1 MKTFKHALSLFLALV
16 MMVSVGS
23 VIVFPTFAD
32 DNVAKIGDTEYA
44 TLEAAIDAAADGDT
58 ITLLRDAT
66 TTFKDKRLD
75 KNLTIDGTSAKY
87 TWTSNGGFYIF
98 HVYKSLT
105 LKNMKISSSHGF
117 RQRNTAG
124 VQSNIT
130 LDNVEYSVG
139 GGLLVNIQGEDK
151 TQAQSFNIINS
162 TISKWAGLTGGDPVL
177 ATYNAGSDITI
188 NIENSTIN
196 QTAGATNH
204 VGNGSMLY
212 CYNAANVALNVKGT
226 SKLNYNPIGK
236 SNDVQP
242 LFCVGKST
250 VTMTLEAG
258 VELNLLGSSV
268 NSTSKNAFT
277 HKNETAGSLAIV
289 DNGAKWNATKAV
301 AALGIQVPYMD
312 SYNGESL
319 TSWSVWDG
327 ETRFVATGSP
337 FKYNATADTVQLS
350 FSTYSFDLATD
361 FVMQKGASIRTK
373 KPIGMSFG
381 ATLSAGFVEMLNDLG
396 VDVTYGLY
404 LVKKSDLEATKLG
417 GDSYRMNL
425 LADRYKIA
433 VNRILWSEDND
444 GNKTM
449 YGCVYDLDATEEY
462 VMIASIAYVSGGEE
476 TIYYTE
482 ISDTD
487 HVRSVAGIASE
498 AIKDSEYADNAYLK
512 ALAALASEK

>member
-87 TWTSNGGFYIF
+87 TWTSNGGGYII

-105 LKNMKISSSHGF
+105 LKNMKVTSSHGF
-117 RQRNTAG
+117 RQYNAADSTS
-124 VQSNIT
+124 VVT
-130 LDNVEYSVG
+130 LDNVEWSVKY
-139 GGLLVNIQGEDK
+139 LLVNIQGQDA
-151 TQAQSFNIINS
+151 TTPQTFNILNS
-162 TISKWAGLTGGDPVL
+162 TITKQENCGDPIL
-177 ATYNAGSDITI
+177 ATYNNGNNVTV
-188 NIENSTIN
+188 NIENSTLN
-196 QTAGATNH
+196 QIAGATDH
-204 VGNGSMLY
+204 IGNGSLIY
-212 CYNAANVALNVKGT
+212 CYNKANVAVNVKGT
-226 SKLNYNPIGK
+226 TKLNYNPKGVT
-236 SNDVQP
+236 NDRTQT
-242 LFCVGKST
+242 LFCVGKAA
-250 VTMTLEAG
+250 VTLTLEAG

-327 ETRFVATGSP
+327 ETRVVATGSP
-337 FKYNATADTVQLS
+337 FQYNATAETVQLS